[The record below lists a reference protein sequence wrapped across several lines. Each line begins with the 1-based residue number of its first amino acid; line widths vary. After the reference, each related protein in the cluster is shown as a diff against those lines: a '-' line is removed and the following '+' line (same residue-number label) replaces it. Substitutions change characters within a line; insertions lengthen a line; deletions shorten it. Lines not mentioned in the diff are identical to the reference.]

1 MSDRNPTGTEPR
13 PRWQS
18 RRPAAPPA
26 KRLVP
31 LLIAVG
37 LLVLWTVFLIIT
49 AYGS

>member
-1 MSDRNPTGTEPR
+1 MPTGTETR
-13 PRWQS
+13 PRWQAL
-18 RRPAAPPA
+18 RPASPPA

-37 LLVLWTVFLIIT
+37 LLVLWTIFLIVT